1 MFRLQA
7 TFPDLCD
14 ELGRLFLKLGEQR
27 LASEVSALEIRDRCR
42 CSDDFCATMFVR
54 PRPRSGVEGQTGRT
68 VDMESEDGYLIVD
81 IVDDHIAEI
90 EILYRDEV
98 RSRLNELMPIV

>member
-1 MFRLQA
+1 
-7 TFPDLCD
+7 
-14 ELGRLFLKLGEQR
+14 
-27 LASEVSALEIRDRCR
+27 
-42 CSDDFCATMFVR
+42 
-54 PRPRSGVEGQTGRT
+54 
-68 VDMESEDGYLIVD
+68 MESEDGYLIVD